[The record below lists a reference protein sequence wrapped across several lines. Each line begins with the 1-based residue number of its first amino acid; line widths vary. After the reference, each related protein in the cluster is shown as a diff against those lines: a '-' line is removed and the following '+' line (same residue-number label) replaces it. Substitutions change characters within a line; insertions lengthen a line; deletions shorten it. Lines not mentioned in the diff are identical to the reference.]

1 MRSRLPRA
9 AALLILSVGSSLL
22 VWPGTG
28 SADDVD
34 HNAVIRE
41 RIAKWKATPQAAIL
55 VKGVQFEAV
64 SPITPPGERK
74 AIALCIGVNKLDQA
88 HYIGT
93 EELGGCVNDAKEMQ
107 RILSKAGFTVTL
119 MTDGGA
125 KTTDVLP
132 FIDKLV
138 PVLHAGDTLV
148 VTYSGHGGQ
157 VPDDNGDEDDGLDET
172 WCLHDRQVRDDTLAD
187 LWRRFEAGVHIVLI
201 SDSCHSGTVA
211 NMVVGLDVLD
221 RTPPVGVP
229 LAERPKLRTEAREL
243 KAHITRLAA
252 PQPGSNLKA
261 RFIPKAKADAI
272 YLKNKALYDA
282 DRLAG
287 IQSDKRSIP
296 EVKATVVLLGACQD
310 KEVSWER
317 GGHGLFTS
325 AMIAEWDGGFRGS
338 YRELFDRVSERVK
351 PSQHPNLFAFGPATD
366 ELKKAP
372 AFQK

>member
-1 MRSRLPRA
+1 
-9 AALLILSVGSSLL
+9 
-22 VWPGTG
+22 
-28 SADDVD
+28 VD
-34 HNAVIRE
+34 HNAAIRE

-55 VKGVQFEAV
+55 VKGVQFESV
-64 SPITPPGERK
+64 TPINGGGERK
-74 AIALCIGVNKLDQA
+74 AIALCVGVNKLDQT
-88 HYIGT
+88 HYAGT
-93 EELGGCVNDAKEMQ
+93 EELSGCVNDAREMQ
-107 RILSKAGFTVTL
+107 RILAKAGFAVTL
-119 MTDGGA
+119 MTDSGA
-125 KTTDVLP
+125 KTSDVLP
-132 FIDKLV
+132 FIEKLV

-187 LWRRFEAGVHIVLI
+187 LWRRFEPGVRIVLI

-211 NMVVGLDVLD
+211 KMLVSADVLGK
-221 RTPPVGVP
+221 TPPVGMS
-229 LAERPKLRTEAREL
+229 LAERPKLQAEAREL
-243 KAHITRLAA
+243 RAHVARLAA
-252 PQPGSNLKA
+252 PPPASNLKA

-272 YLKNKALYDA
+272 YQRNKALYDA